1 MFFRGRQPEAS
12 IWRRFRTSADGFTFT
27 QEEDLWVAHV
37 VANAERVVDL
47 FYILSE
53 NMPPAVDVHIDDLRS
68 GRSWKGEN
76 VALPDVREAIARLK
90 SLLGRY
96 GGLEISIYTA
106 DDQLTLNPYLE
117 LFVYARDDRW
127 LYLARGQGTRRAA
140 AGADEELEDQPAT
153 LPGGAGAGLRGGRR
167 GRATRTAGDVTGAE
181 LLYAIAAAAANLLGA
196 LAVTLRVRWSLRALD
211 AILSLAAG
219 FLISVS
225 LVDLL
230 PGAIARAGTRGAIVA
245 LVAYVLVH
253 LTQHTIG
260 GHFHFGEE
268 THEVT
273 SVVSMTAL
281 VGLLMHT
288 FVDGVAMSSGVRVSQ
303 GLGAIVFVAVL
314 LHKFPEGL
322 AISSLFLAAGASRTR
337 AIGAALALGLMTIAG
352 VLLTDLIGPLRDY
365 GLAISAG
372 VTLYVGASNLVPE
385 FQDKKGMRIP
395 ASFVSGCILY
405 FIARSL
411 AIG

>member
-1 MFFRGRQPEAS
+1 
-12 IWRRFRTSADGFTFT
+12 
-27 QEEDLWVAHV
+27 
-37 VANAERVVDL
+37 
-47 FYILSE
+47 
-53 NMPPAVDVHIDDLRS
+53 
-68 GRSWKGEN
+68 
-76 VALPDVREAIARLK
+76 
-90 SLLGRY
+90 
-96 GGLEISIYTA
+96 
-106 DDQLTLNPYLE
+106 
-117 LFVYARDDRW
+117 
-127 LYLARGQGTRRAA
+127 
-140 AGADEELEDQPAT
+140 
-153 LPGGAGAGLRGGRR
+153 
-167 GRATRTAGDVTGAE
+167 VTGAE

-273 SVVSMTAL
+273 SVVSVTAL

-322 AISSLFLAAGASRTR
+322 AISSLFLAAGASRMR
-337 AIGAALALGLMTIAG
+337 AIAAALALGLMTIAG

-385 FQDKKGMRIP
+385 FQDKKGFRIP